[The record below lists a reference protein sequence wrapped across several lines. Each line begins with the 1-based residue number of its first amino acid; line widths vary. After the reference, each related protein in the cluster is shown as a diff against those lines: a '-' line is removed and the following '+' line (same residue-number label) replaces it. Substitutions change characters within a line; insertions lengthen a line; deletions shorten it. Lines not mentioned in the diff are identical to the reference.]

1 MYLIWHGTASI
12 EIVGGEGRILFD
24 PFVPLKGSNVDV
36 DIAEYDGFTDI
47 FVTHGHVDH
56 ISDIPRIVKRTPN
69 VHVYCTRTP
78 WNTLRNKGVPRENM
92 TCIAYGDI
100 LHVKGFTI
108 TALHGRHAVLPRL
121 TKERLMSWIHSPFR
135 KNIIH
140 LFKENLV
147 CKEND
152 ETVFYL
158 VEAEG
163 KTIAVMGSLNLR
175 EDVEYPRN
183 MDLLVLPY
191 NGWEDNYPP
200 AIEVIERLKPKK
212 VMLDHYDDTFPPL
225 TTEIDTK
232 RIIETYQGMVER
244 LGLRKKIEI

>member
-1 MYLIWHGTASI
+1 MYLIWHGTAAI
-12 EIVGGEGRILFD
+12 EIGGREGRLLFD

-47 FVTHGHVDH
+47 LVTHGHVDH
-56 ISDIPRIVKRTPN
+56 ISDIPEIVKRNPD

-78 WNTLRNKGVPRENM
+78 WNTLAKKGVPWGNM
-92 TCIAYGDI
+92 TCIEYGDV
-100 LHVKGFTI
+100 LHVKGFKV
-108 TALHGRHAVLPRL
+108 TALHGKHAVLPRL
-121 TKERLMSWIHSPFR
+121 TRERLMSWGRSPFR
-135 KNIIH
+135 SNVLH

-147 CKEND
+147 CNEND

-158 VEAEG
+158 AEVER

-175 EDVEYPRN
+175 EDIEYPRN

-200 AIEVIERLKPKK
+200 AIEVIERLKPRK
-212 VMLDHYDDTFPPL
+212 VMLDHYDDAFPPL
-225 TTEIDTK
+225 TTEVDTE
-232 RIIETYQGMVER
+232 RIIETCQGMAER
-244 LGLRKKIEI
+244 LELRKRIEI